1 MSLLLLLLCSSSPD
15 LAKKTIIIQKSN
27 GIYFMSEYAS
37 EFGYIREFV
46 GEFASFLWHILKWVL
61 EDTGRVSWFIRLW
74 VHKSEFRVSLLVGK
88 CVASPHWLANSLFFV
103 AV

>member
-46 GEFASFLWHILKWVL
+46 GEFASFLWHILK
-61 EDTGRVSWFIRLW
+61 
-74 VHKSEFRVSLLVGK
+74 
-88 CVASPHWLANSLFFV
+88 
-103 AV
+103 

>member
-37 EFGYIREFV
+37 EFGCIREFV
-46 GEFASFLWHILKWVL
+46 GEFASFLWQKDDGEFW
-61 EDTGRVSWFIRLW
+61 
-74 VHKSEFRVSLLVGK
+74 SEFWRIPVELVILLGYEYTKVSFAWVYL
-88 CVASPHWLANSLFFV
+88 
-103 AV
+103 